1 LGQHRAL
8 ADMDGDPN
16 RAHSRWGQSIWRE
29 KGKRQPAR
37 TDKEEGKSRG
47 QTERDEGRNQRGKR
61 QTDILVPSSHTPIF
75 LHTCGQGSIQKEVS
89 KRKQAGTPW
98 WMWREGLPERGLV
111 EVGLCTPKGLE
122 SERQRERERVR
133 ESARERARERA
144 PTWPGPSWSFPRESG
159 GRRAH
164 RPLGPRQCSLRDL

>member
-1 LGQHRAL
+1 MGQHRAL

-37 TDKEEGKSRG
+37 TDKEEGKPRG

-75 LHTCGQGSIQKEVS
+75 LHTCGQGSIQKEAGWHALVDVERRVS
-89 KRKQAGTPW
+89 RARPGGGWP
-98 WMWREGLPERGLV
+98 LHPER
-111 EVGLCTPKGLE
+111 P
-122 SERQRERERVR
+122 
-133 ESARERARERA
+133 
-144 PTWPGPSWSFPRESG
+144 
-159 GRRAH
+159 
-164 RPLGPRQCSLRDL
+164 